1 MAGPSNYM
9 RLLVARAPMEGFVIM
24 DYLPHFAEAIMQL
37 ATWRNEGELVLRE
50 HIIEGLEQFPEAFNM
65 LFTGENQGKLMIRV

>member
-1 MAGPSNYM
+1 
-9 RLLVARAPMEGFVIM
+9 
-24 DYLPHFAEAIMQL
+24 
-37 ATWRNEGELVLRE
+37 LRE